1 MERYAEQARVA
12 AECESSYQAI
22 DMVPKVL
29 VDTGCMLLVFGT
41 VLVELLLG
49 KDLNATLSIGNVSVL
64 LGGAN
69 DMNGKLSELSN
80 ILPRIKDLDGT
91 LDLSDYDPTVPN
103 RMYSF
108 RRR

>member
-1 MERYAEQARVA
+1 MILNLTQTLSTFGIPADMIRY
-12 AECESSYQAI
+12 
-22 DMVPKVL
+22 D
-29 VDTGCMLLVFGT
+29 
-41 VLVELLLG
+41 
-49 KDLNATLSIGNVSVL
+49 KDLNATLNIGNVSVL
-64 LGGAN
+64 LGGSN